1 MPLWIQLSKIVN
13 AEFLTRAWIIKERAG
28 YVDAIDCFSGNQS
41 VFLFFGKKIHQKMLK
56 FLKSFYM
63 KEYIL
68 QNDNFLAAMEIS
80 NPD

>member
-1 MPLWIQLSKIVN
+1 
-13 AEFLTRAWIIKERAG
+13 
-28 YVDAIDCFSGNQS
+28 VDAIDCFSGNQS